1 MILTVTPQ
9 IGEFVDPVGN
19 PNLKFDFQPDSE
31 EDLMLYSED
40 FSDYPSAATGNLD
53 AWVKLDFVDGFY
65 WNADS
70 DNKLKSASF
79 QMLVQDSSG
88 DQMSTQAYSFEIVT
102 DPVDEA
108 PDIELTTKLILN

>member
-1 MILTVTPQ
+1 
-9 IGEFVDPVGN
+9 
-19 PNLKFDFQPDSE
+19 
-31 EDLMLYSED
+31 MLYSEG

-70 DNKLKSASF
+70 DNKHVKSASF

-88 DQMSTQAYSFEIVT
+88 DQMSTQIYSFEIDT

-108 PDIELTTKLILN
+108 PDIELTTRDDVEVAGNMITVN